1 MAADTKAKAPVAAV
15 AKDPTHWVVLHN
27 KVGTFE
33 RGQVVP
39 RIKWHEDTSFSDLQK
54 LGAIRPATAEEVEE
68 GSAEVDPEASK
79 QARSQEIA
87 VLKTQIDLLEKENA
101 FLKDEGRQTQA
112 QQATPGATLQ
122 QTEGLKTVI
131 KKKDEAIK
139 DLSKRLDE
147 TEAAR
152 VALAG
157 QVDELQKQLDAA
169 TKPADKAPTATP
181 AGKSEGK

>member
-1 MAADTKAKAPVAAV
+1 MAADNKAKTTVAAV
-15 AKDPTHWVVLHN
+15 SKDPTHWVVLHN

-33 RGQVVP
+33 KGSIVP

-68 GSAEVDPEASK
+68 GTAEVDPDASK
-79 QARSQEIA
+79 QARAQEIA

-101 FLKDEGRQTQA
+101 ALKDEGRQTQA
-112 QQATPGATLQ
+112 QQAPVGNTLKE
-122 QTEGLKTVI
+122 TEGLKTII
-131 KKKDEAIK
+131 KKKDEAVK
-139 DLSKRLDE
+139 ELTQRLSD

-169 TKPADKAPTATP
+169 TKPAAQPNGGGDK
-181 AGKSEGK
+181 K